1 MTPDARQ
8 PDVTESD
15 QAAVDARRRFRRAAL
30 VAGLLALFVFYW
42 MVNAGQL
49 NPFHAERFGN
59 FYDIQAHSLLEARW
73 DVPAKEV
80 AFEGFLIDGK
90 TYLYFGPVPALLRLP
105 VVALTDSLD
114 GRLTQVS
121 MLAAFTVAI
130 VFVTRLS
137 WRIRGLVRGDAPASR
152 LELWAV
158 GGYVFLIATGSV
170 LLFLASRTFVYH
182 ETELWGAAFA
192 LAAYDAIL
200 GVLLEP
206 SRRWIILAGLWGSAA
221 FLTRATVG
229 AGPLVALGIVLAA
242 VLLRRLSGRRL
253 GAPARWLAAPDKLG
267 SSSLAWWLA
276 AAIAIPVV
284 LFVYV
289 NYSRFGS
296 FFGVP
301 LGEQVYSQ
309 FNPARRR
316 ALADN
321 GGNLFGLKFL
331 PTQLL
336 QLARPDAL
344 RFDSLF
350 PWITFPGPATVVGG
364 VTFDTRDWT
373 SSIPATMPA
382 LTVLGGGGVV
392 VLLRRAG
399 AAAVRAPLIG
409 AVSGGLATLTIAFV
423 ANRYMSDLLPAIV
436 LASLVGLHAL
446 LGAARREQRRT
457 WTRVVAVVVLVLAV
471 ISLWI
476 NFALTFSYQRALY
489 PQDAFQRTGF
499 IGFQQDVDEFIPGG
513 PRGNVQ
519 FGRELPERGSRGQ
532 LFVVG
537 DCGGL
542 YWSDSREWFA
552 VERAKGAGHFRLRV
566 RFPNLAAGEEAL
578 LGIGAGSDQNVLQL
592 RYLPDKRARFVL
604 LSRVAPGP
612 LESAP
617 QRIEPGRASSID
629 VIIDSRTG
637 LVRVTLDGHGVLDEI
652 TFLGSGDEPTVGRAS
667 GQAPFSGTLQELGVR
682 TPLCDRVRDRYGADT
697 GSSS

>member
-1 MTPDARQ
+1 MTDTRA
-8 PDVTESD
+8 DEADDTN
-15 QAAVDARRRFRRAAL
+15 ARRRFRRAAL
-30 VAGLLALFVFYW
+30 IGGLLALPVFFW

-49 NPFHAERFGN
+49 NPFHAERFAN
-59 FYDIQAHSLLEARW
+59 FYDIQAHSLLDLHW
-73 DVPAKEV
+73 DVPAKQV

-105 VVALTDSLD
+105 VLALTDSLD

-121 MLAAFTVAI
+121 MVAAFAVAI
-130 VFVTRLS
+130 VFITRLS
-137 WRIRGLVRGDAPASR
+137 WRIRGLVRGNAAASR

-158 GGYVFLIATGSV
+158 GGYVFLVAAGSV
-170 LLFLASRTFVYH
+170 MLFIASRTFVYH

-200 GVLLEP
+200 GVILEP

-242 VLLRRLSGRRL
+242 VALRRFAGRRL
-253 GAPARWLAAPDKLG
+253 GAPARWLAAPERLG
-267 SSSLAWWLA
+267 SSSLTWWLA
-276 AAIAIPVV
+276 AAIAVPVV
-284 LFVYV
+284 LYVYV

-336 QLARPDAL
+336 QLVRPDAL
-344 RFDSLF
+344 RFESLF
-350 PWITFPGPATVVGG
+350 PWITFPGPATVLGG

-392 VLLRRAG
+392 VLVRRAG

-409 AVSGGLATLTIAFV
+409 AVSGGLSTLTIAFV

-446 LGAARREQRRT
+446 LGTARREQRRK
-457 WTRVVAVVVLVLAV
+457 WTRAVAVVMLVLAL
-471 ISLWI
+471 ISLWV
-476 NFALTFSYQRALY
+476 NFALAFSYQRALY
-489 PQDAFQRTGF
+489 PQAASQRAGY
-499 IGFQQDVDEFIPGG
+499 IGFQQDVDELIPGG
-513 PRGNVQ
+513 PWGDVQ
-519 FGRELPERGSRGQ
+519 FGRELPERGARGE

-537 DCGGL
+537 DCDGL

-552 VERAKGAGHFRLRV
+552 VERANGAGHFRLRV
-566 RFPNLAAGEEAL
+566 RFPDLATGEETL
-578 LGIGAGSDQNVLQL
+578 LGISAGSDQNVLQV
-592 RYLPDKRARFVL
+592 RYLPDHRARFVL
-604 LSRVAPGP
+604 LSRVAPEP
-612 LESAP
+612 LVSAP
-617 QRIEPGRASSID
+617 QRIEPGREHSMD
-629 VIIDSRTG
+629 VFIDSRTG

-652 TFLGSGDEPTVGRAS
+652 AFLVNGDQATIGSAA
-667 GQAPFSGTLQELGVR
+667 GQAPFSGTIRELPVR
-682 TPLCDRVRDRYGADT
+682 TPLCDRVRDRYGA

>member
-1 MTPDARQ
+1 MTEA
-8 PDVTESD
+8 D
-15 QAAVDARRRFRRAAL
+15 QAAADARRRFRRAAL
-30 VAGLLALFVFYW
+30 IGGLFALVVFYW

-59 FYDIQAHSLLEARW
+59 FYDIQAHSLLERRW
-73 DVPAKEV
+73 DVPAEEV

-105 VVALTDSLD
+105 VVAITDSLD

-121 MLAAFTVAI
+121 MLVALAVAL

-137 WRIRGLVRGDAPASR
+137 WRIRGLVRGDAPVTR
-152 LELWAV
+152 LELWAI
-158 GGYVFLIATGSV
+158 GSYVFLIATGSV
-170 LLFLASRTFVYH
+170 VFFLASRAFVYH
-182 ETELWGAAFA
+182 ETELWGAALA

-206 SRRWIILAGLWGSAA
+206 SRRWIVLASFWATAA
-221 FLTRATVG
+221 FLTRVTVG
-229 AGPLVALGIVLAA
+229 TGPLIALGIVLATVA
-242 VLLRRLSGRRL
+242 LRRLSDRHL
-253 GAPARWLAAPDKLG
+253 GASARWLAAPDRLG
-267 SSSLAWWLA
+267 SSPLIWWLA
-276 AAIAIPVV
+276 AAIAVPVV
-284 LFVYV
+284 LYACV

-296 FFGVP
+296 LFGLP
-301 LGEQVYSQ
+301 LDEQVYSQ

-321 GGNLFGLKFL
+321 GGSLFGLKFL

-336 QLARPDAL
+336 QLVRPDGW

-350 PWITFPGPATVVGG
+350 PWIAFPGPATVVGG
-364 VTFDTRDWT
+364 VTFDTRDWA

-382 LTVLGGGGVV
+382 LTVLGGAGVV
-392 VLLRRAG
+392 ALVRRAG
-399 AAAVRAPLIG
+399 AAAIRAALIG
-409 AVSGGLATLTIAFV
+409 AVAGGVATLTIAFV

-446 LGAARREQRRT
+446 LGATVRASRVP
-457 WTRVVAVVVLVLAV
+457 WTRVAAVVVVVLAV

-476 NFALTFSYQRALY
+476 NFALAFSYQRALY
-489 PQDAFQRTGF
+489 PQDASERAGF
-499 IGFQQDVDEFIPGG
+499 IGFQQDVDELVPGG

-519 FGRELPERGSRGQ
+519 FGHDLPARDERGE

-537 DCGGL
+537 DCRGL

-578 LGIGAGSDQNVLQL
+578 LGIGAGSDQNVLEL
-592 RYLPDKRARFVL
+592 RYLPDERARFVL
-604 LSRVAPGP
+604 LSRLAPEP

-652 TFLGSGDEPTVGRAS
+652 TFLVSGDEATVGSAS
-667 GQAPFSGTLQELGVR
+667 GQAPFSGTLRELPVR
-682 TPLCDRVRDRYGADT
+682 TPLCDRVRDRYGADA

>member
-1 MTPDARQ
+1 
-8 PDVTESD
+8 VTDSD
-15 QAAVDARRRFRRAAL
+15 QTAAGARRRFRRAAL
-30 VAGLLALFVFYW
+30 VGGLLAFLVFYW

-59 FYDIQAHSLLEARW
+59 FYDIQAHSLLDLRW

-105 VVALTDSLD
+105 VVAITDGLD

-121 MLAAFTVAI
+121 MLAAFAVAL

-137 WRIRGLVRGDAPASR
+137 WGIRGLVRGDAAVTR

-170 LLFLASRTFVYH
+170 MLFLSSRALVYH
-182 ETELWGAAFA
+182 ETELWGTALA

-200 GVLLEP
+200 VVLLEP
-206 SRRWIILAGLWGSAA
+206 SRRWIILAGLWSSGA
-221 FLTRATVG
+221 FLTRGSVG
-229 AGPLVALGIVLAA
+229 AGPLIALGIVLAA
-242 VLLRRLSGRRL
+242 VVLRSLSRRRL
-253 GAPARWLAAPDKLG
+253 GAPARWMAVPDRLG
-267 SSSLAWWLA
+267 ASSLTWWLA
-276 AAIAIPVV
+276 AALAVPVV
-284 LFVYV
+284 LYAYV

-296 FFGVP
+296 FFELP
-301 LGEQVYSQ
+301 LDEQVYSQ

-321 GGNLFGLKFL
+321 GGSLFGLKFL

-336 QLARPDAL
+336 QLVRPDGW

-350 PWITFPGPATVVGG
+350 PWIAFPGPATVVGG

-382 LTVLGGGGVV
+382 LTVLGGAGVV
-392 VLLRRAG
+392 VLVRRAG

-409 AVSGGLATLTIAFV
+409 AVGGGLATLTIAFV

-446 LGAARREQRRT
+446 LGRARRAPT
-457 WTRVVAVVVLVLAV
+457 ATLTRVAAVVVVVLAV
-471 ISLWI
+471 VSLWV
-476 NFALTFSYQRALY
+476 NFALAFSYQRALY
-489 PQDAFQRTGF
+489 PQDASSRAGF
-499 IGFQQDVDEFIPGG
+499 IGFQQDVDELIPGG

-519 FGRELPERGSRGQ
+519 FGRELPARGERGE

-537 DCGGL
+537 DCAGL

-552 VERAKGAGHFRLRV
+552 VERADGAGHFRLRA
-566 RFPNLAAGEEAL
+566 RFPDVATGEEAL
-578 LGIGAGSDQNVLQL
+578 LGIGAGSDQNVLQV
-592 RYLPDKRARFVL
+592 RYLPDHRARFVL
-604 LSRVAPGP
+604 LSRVAPTP
-612 LESAP
+612 LVSAP
-617 QRIEPGRASSID
+617 QRIEPGRAHAMD
-629 VIIDSRTG
+629 VIIDGRTG
-637 LVRVTLDGHGVLDEI
+637 LVRVTLDGHDVLAAI
-652 TFLGSGDEPTVGRAS
+652 TLLVSGDEATIGGAA
-667 GQAPFSGTLQELGVR
+667 GQPPFSGTLRELPVR
-682 TPLCDRVRDRYGADT
+682 MPLCNRMRDRYGAGA

>member
-1 MTPDARQ
+1 
-8 PDVTESD
+8 VTDSD
-15 QAAVDARRRFRRAAL
+15 QTAAGARRRFRRAAL
-30 VAGLLALFVFYW
+30 VGGLLAFLVFYW

-59 FYDIQAHSLLEARW
+59 FYDIQAHSLLDLRW

-105 VVALTDSLD
+105 VVAITDGLD

-121 MLAAFTVAI
+121 MLAAFAVAL

-137 WRIRGLVRGDAPASR
+137 WGIRGLVRGDAAVTR

-170 LLFLASRTFVYH
+170 MLFLSSRALVYH
-182 ETELWGAAFA
+182 ETELWGTALA

-200 GVLLEP
+200 VVLLEP
-206 SRRWIILAGLWGSAA
+206 SRRWIILAGLWSSGA
-221 FLTRATVG
+221 FLTRGSVG
-229 AGPLVALGIVLAA
+229 AGPLIALGIVLAA
-242 VLLRRLSGRRL
+242 VVLRSLSRRRL
-253 GAPARWLAAPDKLG
+253 GAPARWMAVPDRLG
-267 SSSLAWWLA
+267 ASSLTWWLA
-276 AAIAIPVV
+276 AALAVPVV
-284 LFVYV
+284 LYAYV

-296 FFGVP
+296 FFELP
-301 LGEQVYSQ
+301 LDEQVYSQ

-321 GGNLFGLKFL
+321 GGSLFGLKFL

-336 QLARPDAL
+336 QLVRPDGW

-350 PWITFPGPATVVGG
+350 PWIAFPGPATVVGG

-382 LTVLGGGGVV
+382 LTVLGGAGVV
-392 VLLRRAG
+392 VLVRRAG

-409 AVSGGLATLTIAFV
+409 AVGGGLATLTIAFV

-446 LGAARREQRRT
+446 LGRARRAPT
-457 WTRVVAVVVLVLAV
+457 ATLTRVAAVVVVVLAV
-471 ISLWI
+471 VSLWV
-476 NFALTFSYQRALY
+476 NFALAFSYQRALY
-489 PQDAFQRTGF
+489 PQDASSRAGF
-499 IGFQQDVDEFIPGG
+499 IGFQQDVDELIPGG

-519 FGRELPERGSRGQ
+519 FGRELPARGERGE

-537 DCGGL
+537 DCAGL

-552 VERAKGAGHFRLRV
+552 VERADGAGHFRLRA
-566 RFPNLAAGEEAL
+566 RFPDVATGEEAL
-578 LGIGAGSDQNVLQL
+578 LGIGAGPDQNVLQV
-592 RYLPDKRARFVL
+592 RYLPDHRARFVL
-604 LSRVAPGP
+604 LSRVAPTP
-612 LESAP
+612 LVSAP
-617 QRIEPGRASSID
+617 QRIEPGRAHAMD
-629 VIIDSRTG
+629 VIIDGRTG
-637 LVRVTLDGHGVLDEI
+637 LVRVTLDGHDVLAAI
-652 TFLGSGDEPTVGRAS
+652 TLLVSGDEATIGGAA
-667 GQAPFSGTLQELGVR
+667 GQPPFSGTLRELPVR
-682 TPLCDRVRDRYGADT
+682 MPLCNRMRDRYGAGA

>member
-1 MTPDARQ
+1 
-8 PDVTESD
+8 VTDTSAGE
-15 QAAVDARRRFRRAAL
+15 AADTSARRRFRRAAL
-30 VAGLLALFVFYW
+30 VGGLLAGLVFFW

-59 FYDIQAHSLLEARW
+59 FYDIQAHSLLDLHW
-73 DVPAKEV
+73 DVPAKQV
-80 AFEGFLIDGK
+80 VFEGFLIDGK
-90 TYLYFGPVPALLRLP
+90 TYVYFGPVPALLRLP
-105 VVALTDSLD
+105 VVAITDSLD

-121 MLAAFTVAI
+121 MLAAFAVAI

-137 WRIRGLVRGDAPASR
+137 WRIRGLVRGNAPVSR

-158 GGYVFLIATGSV
+158 GGYVFLLATGSV
-170 LLFLASRTFVYH
+170 MLFLASRAFVYH
-182 ETELWGAAFA
+182 ETELWAAALA

-206 SRRWIILAGLWGSAA
+206 SRRWIILAGLWGTAA

-229 AGPLVALGIVLAA
+229 AGPLVALGIILAA
-242 VLLRRLSGRRL
+242 VVLRRLAGRRL
-253 GAPARWLAAPDKLG
+253 SAPARWLAAPERLG
-267 SSSLAWWLA
+267 SSSLIWWMA
-276 AAIAIPVV
+276 AAIAVPIV
-284 LFVYV
+284 LYAYV

-296 FFGVP
+296 FFGLP
-301 LGEQVYSQ
+301 LDEQVYSQ
-309 FNPARRR
+309 FNTARRR

-321 GGNLFGLKFL
+321 DSSLFGLKFL

-336 QLARPDAL
+336 QLVRPDAL

-350 PWITFPGPATVVGG
+350 PWITFPGPATVLGG

-382 LTVLGGGGVV
+382 LTVLGGTGVV
-392 VLLRRAG
+392 VLVRRAG

-409 AVSGGLATLTIAFV
+409 AVIGGLATLTIAFV
-423 ANRYMSDLLPAIV
+423 ADRYMSDLLPAIV

-446 LGAARREQRRT
+446 LGVAQRVPRAT

-471 ISLWI
+471 ISVWV
-476 NFALTFSYQRALY
+476 NFALAFSYQRALY
-489 PQDAFQRTGF
+489 PQDASERTGF
-499 IGFQQDVDEFIPGG
+499 IGFQQDIDELMPGG

-519 FGRELPERGSRGQ
+519 FGRELPARGSRGEM
-532 LFVVG
+532 FVVG

-542 YWSDSREWFA
+542 YWSDSREWSA
-552 VERAKGAGHFRLRV
+552 VERANGTGHFRLRV
-566 RFPNLAAGEEAL
+566 RFPDAATGEEAL
-578 LGIGAGSDQNVLQL
+578 LGIGAGSDQNVLQA
-592 RYLPDKRARFVL
+592 RYLPDHRARFVL
-604 LSRVAPGP
+604 LNRVAPAP
-612 LESAP
+612 LVSAP
-617 QRIEPGRASSID
+617 QRIDPGRAHSLD

-652 TFLGSGDEPTVGRAS
+652 TFLVTGDQATIGSAAD
-667 GQAPFSGTLQELGVR
+667 QAPFSGTIRELPVR
-682 TPLCDRVRDRYGADT
+682 TPLCDRVRDRYRE